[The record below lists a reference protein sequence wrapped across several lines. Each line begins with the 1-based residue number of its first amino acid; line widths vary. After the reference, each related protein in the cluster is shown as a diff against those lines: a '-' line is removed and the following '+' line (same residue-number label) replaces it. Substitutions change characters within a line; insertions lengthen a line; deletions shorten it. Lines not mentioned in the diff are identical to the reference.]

1 MEVTTGCLHSS
12 VEYWERMSSQERET
26 ARKRKCRDRHVE
38 HETLDLHKGTYKHL
52 HARKGKK
59 NDGGDII
66 Y

>member
-1 MEVTTGCLHSS
+1 
-12 VEYWERMSSQERET
+12 MSSQERET